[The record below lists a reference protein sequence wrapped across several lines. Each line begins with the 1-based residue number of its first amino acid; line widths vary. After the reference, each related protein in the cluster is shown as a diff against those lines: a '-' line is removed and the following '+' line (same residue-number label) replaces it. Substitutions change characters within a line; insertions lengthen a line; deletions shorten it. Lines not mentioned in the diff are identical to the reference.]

1 MELQAAYEDIRAQG
15 AEVVAVSTDNTA
27 DARRMADYAQAAFP
41 ILADEGAAVTK
52 NYGVYNLL
60 DDGVAAPATFIIRS
74 DGTGVRR
81 TASGRTS
88 PTGSVPRA
96 SSRRSATSAAILPR
110 KASPSPGARGDGF
123 PHPRE

>member
-15 AEVVAVSTDNTA
+15 AEVVAVSTDSTA

-52 NYGVYNLL
+52 NYGIYNLL

-74 DGTGVRR
+74 DGTVYAHRIGQNIADRV
-81 TASGRTS
+81 
-88 PTGSVPRA
+88 
-96 SSRRSATSAAILPR
+96 SSQSIIETLRDL
-110 KASPSPGARGDGF
+110 RGDTAA
-123 PHPRE
+123 RS